1 MFEVHDL
8 KIPSQVV
15 FAATTITTLSP
26 ELWHANLGYTSLSRL
41 QLLASQGHLGSI
53 QLPKFDCTS
62 CHFGKQQNCPLIIVT
77 LFILHLLILYIL
89 IFRVWHQFRLRGDL
103 DILSYLWMI
112 FLDIPGFIYFT
123 IGLNL
128 CPFTKHFIK

>member
-1 MFEVHDL
+1 MSQVLGTGRKVGHMFEVHDL

-62 CHFGKQQNCPLIIVT
+62 CHFGKQTKLPFNNSDSFYFAPFDLIYSNI
-77 LFILHLLILYIL
+77 
-89 IFRVWHQFRLRGDL
+89 
-103 DILSYLWMI
+103 
-112 FLDIPGFIYFT
+112 
-123 IGLNL
+123 
-128 CPFTKHFIK
+128 